1 VRIIL
6 PEGVSNIELSTPYP
20 VERKEDVQHFTYLD
34 TAGYIIRTAPVLR

>member
-1 VRIIL
+1 LLQVRIIL

-34 TAGYIIRTAPVLR
+34 TAGYNS